1 MEKKEFEYN
10 GTVVLFEIDDKNVMV
25 NVSQMASSFGKRPID
40 FLKNETTK
48 NLIDAFCQSEN
59 SHPENEFSPSGKFVK
74 VVNGGRNNGTWM
86 DRRVAIAFAMWLNPF
101 FAVWVCNTIDYL
113 LFGSYIEDEQN
124 LKEIAYI
131 QKQIEQKEQYLASL
145 PEQQELDSLRK
156 EEAHKRKLIEQ
167 RKKHKINGFKTL
179 FSEEAMNGEKKYEAN
194 KPTFAG
200 LFQGIEKHDFQNKTQ
215 FSNKL

>member
-10 GTVVLFEIDDKNVMV
+10 GTVVQFEINDKNVMV
-25 NVSQMASSFGKRPID
+25 NASQMANVFGKEPAHFIR
-40 FLKNETTK
+40 NENTK
-48 NLIDAFCQSEN
+48 NLIEAFCQTAN
-59 SHPENEFSPSGKFVK
+59 SQFENEFSPSGKFVK
-74 VVNGGRNNGTWM
+74 VVKGGRESGTWM

-179 FSEEAMNGEKKYEAN
+179 FSEESMNGE
-194 KPTFAG
+194 
-200 LFQGIEKHDFQNKTQ
+200 EKA
-215 FSNKL
+215 